1 MYVFDNQKVN
11 SSLIIHNSSLSKIS
25 YQLMAK
31 QKLSKQQQD
40 AKDRAENRRF
50 MMIFVAATIVL
61 VALMYYLMR

>member
-1 MYVFDNQKVN
+1 
-11 SSLIIHNSSLSKIS
+11 
-25 YQLMAK
+25 MAK